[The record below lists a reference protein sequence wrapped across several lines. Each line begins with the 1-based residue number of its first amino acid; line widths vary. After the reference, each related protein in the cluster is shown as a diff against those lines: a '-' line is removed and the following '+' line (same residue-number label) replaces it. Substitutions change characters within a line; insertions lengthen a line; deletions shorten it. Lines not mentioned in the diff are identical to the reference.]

1 MRGTL
6 RSDIGLQ
13 LLIFSLVAANF
24 TMVYLPQPVL
34 PVIREEFGVT
44 ESLASLLVSAVI
56 FGMALSNLPF
66 GVLAD
71 RYPVRPLFITGGTV
85 IALCGLF
92 CAATKTIWLMVAARF
107 VQGLFVPSLTT
118 CLVVYLVR
126 NLPPGRLNV
135 VTGSYVSATVAGGL
149 GGRLLGGLI
158 HVPAHWRYAFV
169 TSSVLLLCAT
179 VAAALRL
186 LKGEDRRDPEEE
198 APGFLA
204 LLSD

>member
-1 MRGTL
+1 MTG

-13 LLIFSLVAANF
+13 LLIFSLVAAAF
-24 TMVYLPQPVL
+24 TMIYLPQPVL

-71 RYPVRPLFITGGTV
+71 RYPVRPLFITGGAV

-92 CAATKTIWLMVAARF
+92 CAATKTLWLMVVARF

-126 NLPPGRLNV
+126 NLPPERLNV
-135 VTGSYVSATVAGGL
+135 VTGSYVSATVVGANEKAVKSYML
-149 GGRLLGGLI
+149 GIDYLMLK
-158 HVPAHWRYAFV
+158 PA
-169 TSSVLLLCAT
+169 
-179 VAAALRL
+179 
-186 LKGEDRRDPEEE
+186 E
-198 APGFLA
+198 
-204 LLSD
+204 